1 MLCIEV
7 ETPTNS
13 ISLLIIISRCFFF
26 IIKMKLSKYIYITKA
41 DCCTAES
48 EKYFIFSTRS
58 GLSLLVDIKILAR
71 LQNGDFSELDEIQKN
86 KLEKYKILVP
96 KDENEFE
103 TICRENLE
111 SKTSNDILSFTI
123 QPTANCQFGCY
134 YCGQTHF
141 PHMMTK
147 EVEDFCL
154 HRIKNAISNNGRYK
168 RLSVTWYGGEPLL
181 GFKVIKSLST
191 RIQDFCHDLGLK
203 YRADMVTN
211 GYLLQKKTFLDLLIK
226 HKIKNFQITLDG
238 VARTHDKRR
247 VLKANSGNTFDVIYR
262 NIKEI
267 VHLPEYTDYNA
278 HINVRINIDK
288 TNYHEVDELLK
299 KFLADGIADKIH
311 ITFAPIEDWGGNDAG
326 KASFS
331 HEEFSK
337 LYVLWLKFCI
347 EHNIKAV
354 NLLPRRNYG
363 TCMVETEFGEVIDA
377 YGHTYPCWEFP
388 YSAYKGE
395 EHMISSLKTPNATKK
410 ETITLLDFPTKVQN
424 GEYECSTCVFYP
436 LCGGGCPLALHEG
449 RNACPTYR
457 FDIAQRLSLDY
468 EIRRNKNAI

>member
-1 MLCIEV
+1 
-7 ETPTNS
+7 
-13 ISLLIIISRCFFF
+13 
-26 IIKMKLSKYIYITKA
+26 MKLSKYIYITKA
-41 DCCTAES
+41 DCSTAEN
-48 EKYFIFSTRS
+48 EKYFMFSTRS
-58 GLSLLVDIKILAR
+58 SLSILVDLKTLVK
-71 LQNGDFSELDEIQKN
+71 LQNGDFSELDKTQKN

-103 TICRENLE
+103 TIYKENLE
-111 SKTSNDILSFTI
+111 SKVFNDILSFTI
-123 QPTANCQFGCY
+123 QPTANCQFGCH
-134 YCGQTHF
+134 YCGQEHV
-141 PHMMTK
+141 PHIITK
-147 EVEDFCL
+147 EVENFCL
-154 HRIKNAISNNGRYK
+154 HRIKNAVFKKKHYK
-168 RLSVTWYGGEPLL
+168 KLAVTWYGGEPLL
-181 GFKVIKSLST
+181 GLKAIKSLST
-191 RIQDFCHDLGLK
+191 KIQNFCHDMGLK

-211 GYLLQKKTFLDLLIK
+211 GYLLQKNTFLDLLIK
-226 HKIKNFQITLDG
+226 HKVKNFQITLDG

-247 VLKANSGNTFDVIYR
+247 ILKVNGGSTFDVIYR
-262 NIKEI
+262 NVKEI

-278 HINVRINIDK
+278 HINIRINIDK
-288 TNYHEVDELLK
+288 TNYLEVDELLNK
-299 KFLADGIADKIH
+299 LLADDIAKKIH
-311 ITFAPIEDWGGNDAG
+311 ITFAQIEDWGGNDAG

-337 LYVLWLKFCI
+337 LYMLWLKFCI
-347 EHNIKAV
+347 ENNINV
-354 NLLPRRNYG
+354 TNLLPRRNYG

-395 EHMISSLKTPNATKK
+395 EHMISSLKKPNAAKRDN
-410 ETITLLDFPTKVQN
+410 ITLLDFPNKILN

-468 EIRRNKNAI
+468 EIRKNGIDR